1 MPKPAEK
8 TKKKQKAS
16 GKLYALNMR
25 TTFELRRQL
34 EEAAAES
41 GRSLTREVEHRLERS
56 FTEPPVI
63 MLAQIS
69 EGLQS
74 QIVKSNVLLAT
85 IANKL
90 GISTTELDANLEQIE
105 DEREELGQALTAI
118 KRLGPERFR
127 ELLKQLENTK

>member
-41 GRSLTREVEHRLERS
+41 GCSLTREVEHRLERS

-118 KRLGPERFR
+118 KRLW
-127 ELLKQLENTK
+127 T

>member
-118 KRLGPERFR
+118 KRLGPEQFR